1 MIKKTKAYRFFDQ
14 VKQEIRK
21 IVWPEKKELATSVL
35 IVVVTVFLF
44 SMACIVL
51 DYSIH
56 GIVKFLLNL
65 GK

>member
-14 VKQEIRK
+14 VKQEVRK

-56 GIVKFLLNL
+56 SIVKILLNL

>member
-14 VKQEIRK
+14 VKQEVRK

-44 SMACIVL
+44 SMVCIVL

-56 GIVKFLLNL
+56 SIVKFLLNL